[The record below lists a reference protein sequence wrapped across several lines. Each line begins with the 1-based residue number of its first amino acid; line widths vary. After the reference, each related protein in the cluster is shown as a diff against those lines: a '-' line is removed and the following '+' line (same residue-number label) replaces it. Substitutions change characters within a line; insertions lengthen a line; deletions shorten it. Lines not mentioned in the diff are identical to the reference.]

1 MVPGSEEEEGRRK
14 VSMTTRGTC
23 DLQDVAIRGKWVK
36 VCEIFL
42 DYFLQPHENL
52 QRPQNKD

>member
-14 VSMTTRGTC
+14 MSMTTRGTC

-42 DYFLQPHENL
+42 DHFLQPHENL
-52 QRPQNKD
+52 Q